1 MEGGVRQQDTP
12 IERTGNMENLIDA
25 EMAREDLGRM
35 TYMSLEV
42 RKKLFVCLTE
52 AIILFVVS
60 YWRWSQNVQVYY
72 HPKLLRRGSIK
83 IEHSSFNLT

>member
-1 MEGGVRQQDTP
+1 MLWLRLEEVIKFLLFNMEGGVRLQDTP

-35 TYMSLEV
+35 TFMSLEV
-42 RKKLFVCLTE
+42 RKKLFVCLIE

-60 YWRWSQNVQVYY
+60 Y
-72 HPKLLRRGSIK
+72 
-83 IEHSSFNLT
+83 

>member
-1 MEGGVRQQDTP
+1 MRLQDTP

-42 RKKLFVCLTE
+42 RKKLFVCLME
-52 AIILFVVS
+52 AIIIFVVC
-60 YWRWSQNVQVYY
+60 RFVYF
-72 HPKLLRRGSIK
+72 KLKLY
-83 IEHSSFNLT
+83 SFFYC